1 MQCVS
6 KCLTGTET
14 IAPGIFLKGL
24 DLNSTFI
31 ILSFAM
37 TIDADHVIIALL
49 GSGRGHRRTHVVELI
64 VAVKPLAG
72 AKGLVTWDAPT
83 TQGVMDGPSRF

>member
-6 KCLTGTET
+6 KCLTGIET
-14 IAPGIFLKGL
+14 IASGIFLKDL
-24 DLNSTFI
+24 DRNSTFI
-31 ILSFAM
+31 LLSFAM

-49 GSGRGHRRTHVVELI
+49 GSGRVHCRPQVVELI
-64 VAVKPLAG
+64 VTVKPG

-83 TQGVMDGPSRF
+83 TQGIMAGPSRF

>member
-1 MQCVS
+1 MRFVS
-6 KCLTGTET
+6 KCLTDTET
-14 IAPGIFLKGL
+14 IASGIFLKGL

-37 TIDADHVIIALL
+37 TIDADHAIIAIL
-49 GSGRGHRRTHVVELI
+49 GSGRGHRRAHVVELI
-64 VAVKPLAG
+64 VAVKPG

-83 TQGVMDGPSRF
+83 TQGIMEDTSRF